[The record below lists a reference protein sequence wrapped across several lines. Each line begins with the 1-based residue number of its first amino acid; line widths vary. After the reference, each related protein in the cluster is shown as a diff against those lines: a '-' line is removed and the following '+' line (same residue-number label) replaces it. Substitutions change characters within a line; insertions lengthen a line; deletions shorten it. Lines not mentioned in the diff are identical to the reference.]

1 MLNHT
6 RLFLSALSATCLI
19 VCGHAEAQ
27 LKEPSKS
34 QSKGSLGSGLG
45 GKPTAK
51 PAAKPAA
58 APAETKPQTPDEVVQ
73 EIANCVLAGL
83 PQGWQVARVEVI
95 EIGRDDRKRE
105 FEAKYSYSGKDGKNA
120 AFTPCDPREP
130 AQAVY
135 KLNGVLEADKRNWIR
150 ATLFLSNEGKFELQ
164 YDYPK
169 KEGEAD
175 VTPAAKPDPNYD
187 PTKK

>member
-1 MLNHT
+1 MTLH
-6 RLFLSALSATCLI
+6 
-19 VCGHAEAQ
+19 HA
-27 LKEPSKS
+27 
-34 QSKGSLGSGLG
+34 G
-45 GKPTAK
+45 
-51 PAAKPAA
+51 
-58 APAETKPQTPDEVVQ
+58 APALTP
-73 EIANCVLAGL
+73 VLHPFPAYGCAGEYL
-83 PQGWQVARVEVI
+83 VAD

-105 FEAKYSYSGKDGKNA
+105 FEAKYSYAGKDGKNA

-130 AQAVY
+130 AQNVY

>member
-6 RLFLSALSATCLI
+6 RLFMSALSATCLI

-34 QSKGSLGSGLG
+34 QSKGGLGSGLG
-45 GKPTAK
+45 GKSTAK

-120 AFTPCDPREP
+120 SFTPCDPREP
-130 AQAVY
+130 AQNVY

-169 KEGEAD
+169 KEGEAGA
-175 VTPAAKPDPNYD
+175 TPAANPDPNYD

>member
-1 MLNHT
+1 MLNRT
-6 RLFLSALSATCLI
+6 RLFLSALSATSLI
-19 VCGHAEAQ
+19 AFGHAEAQ

-45 GKPTAK
+45 SKSAAK

-58 APAETKPQTPDEVVQ
+58 PAESKAQTPDEVVQ

-105 FEAKYSYSGKDGKNA
+105 FEAKYSYSGKDGKSA
-120 AFTPCDPREP
+120 VFAPCDPREP
-130 AQAVY
+130 AQSVY
-135 KLNGVLEADKRNWIR
+135 KLNGVLEADKRNWTR
-150 ATLFLSNEGKFELQ
+150 ATLLLTNEGKFELQ

-169 KEGEAD
+169 KEGEPGAA
-175 VTPAAKPDPNYD
+175 PASKPDPNYD